1 MLSFITKKLLVS
13 TKLSKNE
20 NILTKKKV
28 LDKLI
33 NDLVRDDKLK
43 LYKYTIWE
51 DLIDQMEEIEQELKN
66 NENGELD
73 EDVEEDLKDLDD
85 LY

>member
-1 MLSFITKKLLVS
+1 
-13 TKLSKNE
+13 
-20 NILTKKKV
+20 
-28 LDKLI
+28 
-33 NDLVRDDKLK
+33 
-43 LYKYTIWE
+43 
-51 DLIDQMEEIEQELKN
+51 MEEIEQDLKN

>member
-1 MLSFITKKLLVS
+1 
-13 TKLSKNE
+13 
-20 NILTKKKV
+20 
-28 LDKLI
+28 
-33 NDLVRDDKLK
+33 
-43 LYKYTIWE
+43 
-51 DLIDQMEEIEQELKN
+51 MEEIEQELKN

>member
-33 NDLVRDDKLK
+33 NDLVRGDKLK

-73 EDVEEDLKDLDD
+73 EDVEEDLKDL
-85 LY
+85 